1 MNLGWCC
8 MYGIGT
14 VYSFDVLELTPDV
27 SFFFFVRA
35 WNAYR
40 QALLKETYNIPC
52 ALELYLRISALF
64 SS

>member
-27 SFFFFVRA
+27 SFFFFC
-35 WNAYR
+35 
-40 QALLKETYNIPC
+40 TS
-52 ALELYLRISALF
+52 LERVSTSSPEGNLQHPLRFGVVSED
-64 SS
+64 